1 MNEDADSGDIL
12 SQSDFDISRTDD
24 ARTLTLK

>member
-1 MNEDADSGDIL
+1 MNEDADSEDIL

-24 ARTLTLK
+24 AINALH